1 MKTSRAGLCAAALLV
16 LLSAATSAAGATPGL
31 VVTVDHAAVVTK
43 LGHTFVI
50 HSTISNN
57 TETPAKNLI
66 AHLNVLSLR
75 NDVYVDPEDWSSH
88 RTRYLPPI
96 PARGATTLTWKLNA
110 VNAGHLAVYVAVL
123 PQDAAT
129 APTTGPTVA
138 VRITD
143 RRTLNSGGILPL
155 ALGLPA
161 GLGLL
166 ALLLRLGRRRATARA
181 GHEGVSASIR

>member
-1 MKTSRAGLCAAALLV
+1 MRTRACLCTAALVV
-16 LLSAATSAAGATPGL
+16 LLGAAPTAGAAPGL
-31 VVTVDHAAVVTK
+31 VVAVDRAAVVTK
-43 LGHTFVI
+43 LGHPFTI

-57 TETPAKNLI
+57 ATTPARNLI

-75 NDVYVDPEDWSSH
+75 GDVYVDPEDWSSH

-96 PARGATTLTWKLNA
+96 PAGGATTLTWKLNA
-110 VNAGHLAVYVAVL
+110 VNAGHLGVYVAVL

-129 APTTGPTVA
+129 APMTGPTVA
-138 VRITD
+138 VRIVD

-166 ALLLRLGRRRATARA
+166 ALSLRLGRRRATGGA
-181 GHEGVSASIR
+181 GQRVVSGSTR